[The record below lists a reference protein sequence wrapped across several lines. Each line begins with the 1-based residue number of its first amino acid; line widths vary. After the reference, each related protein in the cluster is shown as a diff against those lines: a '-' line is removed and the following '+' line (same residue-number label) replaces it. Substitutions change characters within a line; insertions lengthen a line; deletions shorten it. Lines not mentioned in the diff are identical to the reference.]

1 MVQVIIYFG
10 FMVLAGAIADW
21 YFSEWNLERTHKVR
35 GYNTA
40 ELSYSPILESFF
52 RTLRFHLGSLA
63 LGALVI
69 TVIRVIRAVV
79 TYVEAKTKGAQNP
92 VTKLLFCVFQCCLKC
107 CQCLFDRISKEG
119 FVWTTVYGT
128 AYCYSSFQA
137 LKMLVHN
144 VGRAALVEGVSHW
157 TELFGRMAIA
167 SLNTGF
173 AVLLMYYVPY
183 YQDNVSS
190 FLFPAVI
197 IFTIS
202 WMVASFF
209 MMVLQVAVDTVFLC
223 FLIDET
229 VHNGTPK
236 FASGKLRQMAANA
249 QDSYVPLADD
259 DSGSRKQKERRSS
272 TNVDGTAV

>member
-1 MVQVIIYFG
+1 M
-10 FMVLAGAIADW
+10 
-21 YFSEWNLERTHKVR
+21 
-35 GYNTA
+35 
-40 ELSYSPILESFF
+40 
-52 RTLRFHLGSLA
+52 GSLA
-63 LGALVI
+63 LGALII
-69 TVIRVIRAVV
+69 TVIRVIRAIV
-79 TYVEAKTKGAQNP
+79 TYAEAKTKNAENP
-92 VTKLLFCVFQCCLKC
+92 VTKMLFCVFQCCLKC

-137 LKMLVHN
+137 LKMLLHN

-173 AVLLMYYVPY
+173 ACLLMYYVPY
-183 YQDNVSS
+183 YQNNVSS
-190 FLFPAVI
+190 FVFPAVI

-209 MMVLQVAVDTVFLC
+209 MMVLQVAVDAVFLC

-229 VHNGTPK
+229 VHQGSPK
-236 FASGKLRQMAANA
+236 FASHKLQSMAATA
-249 QDSYVPLADD
+249 QNSYVRMEDD
-259 DSGSRKQKERRSS
+259 EEREGKKKGRATPSM
-272 TNVDGTAV
+272 DATAV